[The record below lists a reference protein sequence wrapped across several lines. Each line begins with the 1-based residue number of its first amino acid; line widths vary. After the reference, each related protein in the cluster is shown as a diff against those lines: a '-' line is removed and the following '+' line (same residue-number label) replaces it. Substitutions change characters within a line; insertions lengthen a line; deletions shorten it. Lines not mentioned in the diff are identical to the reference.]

1 MSRASKFLSL
11 ILRHEPHR
19 VGVTL
24 DANGWTSIDALL
36 AGLAKNGLPLSRE
49 DLFAIV
55 RDSDKQRFAISEDG
69 TRIRANQGH
78 SVQIELALPD
88 ATPPARL
95 YHGTYEDAVASIHAT
110 GLSKGK
116 RHAVHMAAETATATK
131 VGMRKGAPV
140 ILTIRAD
147 EMVAEGIKFQRSKNG
162 VWLTDHVPAR
172 YIDFPSEASR
182 PEWRHWAG
190 SGSKPRT
197 QMAAETD
204 RAVKA
209 GSYTAPSGARVSIAA
224 TTELARRRTMMYE
237 LGAPLSRPTR
247 NHATKFSVVAES
259 TNQSIV
265 RLLGTPNAGHVCA
278 MNFASA
284 KTPGGGW
291 RGGARAQEE
300 SIARASALVACLESQ
315 PSYYARNRAMKSAM
329 YLDLVLFSPYVPFFR
344 DDEGTWLEKP
354 VLASII
360 TVAAPNATAL
370 RQHGALAPAPSTS
383 TSKPSSNELAAP
395 SDVDPADSNELA
407 AATDDVV
414 DPADSNELAAATD
427 DVDPADSN
435 ELDAASDD
443 VDPADSNELAAAD
456 SSELDADD
464 SSELDAADSNEIDA
478 ADSGELDAADSGELD
493 AAVVDAIAAADSGE
507 IEAAVV
513 TAAADE
519 PEEDPAPISVNERR
533 SITDPITDAELEQ
546 TLRRRARLALDACVH
561 HKVDRLILGA
571 WGAGVFG
578 NDPDLIADCFA
589 EPLFGELAG
598 AFVEVVFAILGGP
611 GAANYDAF
619 AKRFPPVGVH

>member
-36 AGLAKNGLPLSRE
+36 AGLAKNGVLLTRDE
-49 DLFAIV
+49 LFAIV

-88 ATPPARL
+88 AVPPARL
-95 YHGTYEDAVASIHAT
+95 YHGTYVDAVASIHTT

-190 SGSKPRT
+190 SGQKPRAKI
-197 QMAAETD
+197 AAETD

-237 LGAPLSRPTR
+237 PGARLARPTR
-247 NHATKFSVVAES
+247 KHATKFAVVAES
-259 TNQSIV
+259 TNQAIA
-265 RLLGTPNAGHVCA
+265 RLLSTPSPGHVCA

-329 YLDLVLFSPYVPFFR
+329 YLDLVMFSPYVPFFR
-344 DDEGTWLEKP
+344 DDDGTWLEKP
-354 VLASII
+354 LLASII

-370 RQHGALAPAPSTS
+370 RQHGALAPAPPTS
-383 TSKPSSNELAAP
+383 TRTPPSSKTKATGSLASNPGSVSNATSASTAASDSGELAAATDE
-395 SDVDPADSNELA
+395 SDLDPADSNELA
-407 AATDDVV
+407 AAGT
-414 DPADSNELAAATD
+414 
-427 DVDPADSN
+427 
-435 ELDAASDD
+435 
-443 VDPADSNELAAAD
+443 
-456 SSELDADD
+456 
-464 SSELDAADSNEIDA
+464 
-478 ADSGELDAADSGELD
+478 DAADSGELD
-493 AAVVDAIAAADSGE
+493 AAVSDAIMASESTETEADSDA
-507 IEAAVV
+507 IV
-513 TAAADE
+513 TTAADE

-533 SITDPITDAELEQ
+533 SIADPISEAELEQ

-598 AFVEVVFAILGGP
+598 AFTEVVFAILGGP